1 MARIDA
7 GLAAGDPDGE
17 VTLVWRCYQRL
28 RSIYH
33 APTPEQGRRIAEQ
46 VIATF
51 ATCPVPEIA
60 RLGRTLRAWRT
71 QILAYFTT
79 NGVSNGGTE
88 AIKRPD
94 RKDPPHHPRL
104 RQLRRLPTTHP
115 ARHRRHPTL
124 ETPMINHAQIRRAAL
139 IHAAPGIG
147 SRWRVGSGPRVR

>member
-71 QILAYFTT
+71 
-79 NGVSNGGTE
+79 
-88 AIKRPD
+88 PD
-94 RKDPPHHPRL
+94 PGLLHH
-104 RQLRRLPTTHP
+104 QRRLQR
-115 ARHRRHPTL
+115 RHRSHQT
-124 ETPMINHAQIRRAAL
+124 A
-139 IHAAPGIG
+139 
-147 SRWRVGSGPRVR
+147 